1 MEFDE
6 IPYKIKGD
14 YTGDFFE
21 FNKDLK
27 KFPIIKHLLD
37 EKPQEE
43 ASKIMWSIY
52 FLIDPRSFFYD
63 KMSYNSRVLFIRKNY
78 YKEFSDERDIKP
90 LIEFYEDEIIKNE
103 EIIMFLQMKKQL
115 QKGIESP
122 TSKTFTIQKAIES
135 KDALINDSKR
145 CFSLLNDFEGKKNYY
160 PRTIE
165 GDFETDDFFE
175 ANKEVCLYP
184 EISKLIEKEG
194 KKVASKIMWSYFY
207 VRDPKSFYFDKMNT
221 KELEERC
228 NKSFFKLKFD
238 DYVHIEKL
246 YLDQILMDEDK
257 VDYSILNLRQ
267 KILIEQSGGAN
278 VQALKEGREQLIALK
293 SRLTKT
299 ESKYITL
306 VFQGDDK
313 QQPGLLAATKLA

>member
-6 IPYKIKGD
+6 IPVKIKGD

-21 FNKDLK
+21 LNKDLK
-27 KFPIIKHLLD
+27 KFPVIKQLLE
-37 EKPQEE
+37 EKNQEE

-63 KMSYNSRVLFIRKNY
+63 KMSYNTRVMFIRKNY
-78 YKEFSDERDIKP
+78 YKDFNDERDVKP
-90 LIEFYEDEIIKNE
+90 LIEFYEEEIIKNE

-122 TSKTFTIQKAIES
+122 MAKTFTIQKAIES

-145 CFSLLNDFEGKKNYY
+145 CFSLLNEFEGKKNYY

-175 ANKEVCLYP
+175 SNKEVCLYP
-184 EISKLIEKEG
+184 EVSKLIEKEG
-194 KKVASKIMWSYFY
+194 NKIASKIMWSFFY
-207 VRDPKSFYFDKMNT
+207 VRDPKSFYFDKMNI
-221 KELEERC
+221 KELEDRC

-246 YLDQILMDEDK
+246 YTDHILMNEDK
-257 VDYSILNLRQ
+257 VDYSILSLRQ
-267 KILIEQSGGAN
+267 KILIEQSGGAD
-278 VQALKEGREQLIALK
+278 VQKLKEGREQLLALK
-293 SRLTKT
+293 NRLIKN
-299 ESKYITL
+299 ESKYTTL
-306 VFQGDDK
+306 VFQGK
-313 QQPGLLAATKLA
+313 EQPGLLAATKLN

>member
-6 IPYKIKGD
+6 RPYKIKGD

-21 FNKDLK
+21 LNKDLK
-27 KFPIIKHLLD
+27 KFPIIKHLLE

-63 KMSYNSRVLFIRKNY
+63 KMSYNSRLLFIRKNL
-78 YKEFSDERDIKP
+78 YKDFTDEREIKQF
-90 LIEFYEDEIIKNE
+90 IEFYEDEIIKNE
-103 EIIMFLQMKKQL
+103 EINMFLQMKKQL

-122 TSKTFTIQKAIES
+122 TGKTFTIQKAIES

-165 GDFETDDFFE
+165 GDMETDDFFE
-175 ANKEVCLYP
+175 SNKEVCLYP
-184 EISKLIEKEG
+184 EVTKLIEKEG
-194 KKVASKIMWSYFY
+194 KKIASKIMWCFFY
-207 VRDPKSFYFDKMNT
+207 VRDPKSFYFDKMDQ

-228 NKSFFKLKFD
+228 KESFFKIKFE
-238 DYVHIEKL
+238 DYIHIEKL
-246 YLDQILMDEDK
+246 YTGHILMNEDK
-257 VDYSILNLRQ
+257 VDYSILLVRQ
-267 KILIEQSGGAN
+267 RLLIDQSGGAN
-278 VQALKEGREQLIALK
+278 VQALKEGREHLLAFKNRI
-293 SRLTKT
+293 SNS
-299 ESKYITL
+299 ESKYTTI
-306 VFQGDDK
+306 VFQGDK
-313 QQPGLLAATKLA
+313 QPGLLARTKLN

>member
-6 IPYKIKGD
+6 IPLKIKGD

-27 KFPIIKHLLD
+27 KFPIIKQLLE
-37 EKPQEE
+37 EKSQEE

-63 KMSYNSRVLFIRKNY
+63 KMSYNTRVLFIRKNY
-78 YKEFSDERDIKP
+78 YKDFNDEREIKP
-90 LIEFYEDEIIKNE
+90 FIEFYEEEIIKNE

-115 QKGIESP
+115 QKGIENP
-122 TSKTFTIQKAIES
+122 TSKTFNIQKAIES

-145 CFSLLNDFEGKKNYY
+145 CFSLLNEFEGIKNYY

-175 ANKEVCLYP
+175 SNKEVCLYP
-184 EISKLIEKEG
+184 EVSKLIEKEG
-194 KKVASKIMWSYFY
+194 KKIASKIMWSFFY
-207 VRDPKSFYFDKMNT
+207 VRDPKSFYFDKMNI
-221 KELEERC
+221 KELEDRC

-246 YLDQILMDEDK
+246 YTDKILMNEDK
-257 VDYSILNLRQ
+257 VDYSILSLMQ
-267 KILIEQSGGAN
+267 KILIEQSGGAD
-278 VQALKEGREQLIALK
+278 VQKLKQGREQLLALK
-293 SRLTKT
+293 NRLIKN
-299 ESKYITL
+299 ESKYTTL
-306 VFQGDDK
+306 VFQGK
-313 QQPGLLAATKLA
+313 EQPGLLAATKLN

>member
-1 MEFDE
+1 MQFDE

-14 YTGDFFE
+14 YTENFFE
-21 FNKDLK
+21 SNKDLK
-27 KFPIIKHLLD
+27 KFPIIKQFLE
-37 EKPQEE
+37 EKPEDE
-43 ASKIMWSIY
+43 LSSIMWSIY

-63 KMSYNSRVLFIRKNY
+63 KMSYNSRILFIRKNY
-78 YKEFSDERDIKP
+78 YKDFNEERIKP

-115 QKGIESP
+115 QKAIESP
-122 TSKTFTIQKAIES
+122 TGKSFTIQKAIES

-194 KKVASKIMWSYFY
+194 KKIASKIMWSYFY
-207 VRDPKSFYFDKMNT
+207 VKDQKSFYFDKMNSQ
-221 KELEERC
+221 ELEERC
-228 NKSFFKLKFD
+228 KNSFFNINFD

-246 YLDQILMDEDK
+246 YTDQILMNEDK

-267 KILIEQSGGAN
+267 KILIDQSGGSN
-278 VQALKEGREQLIALK
+278 VQALKDGREQLIALK
-293 SRLTKT
+293 NRLTKT
-299 ESKYITL
+299 ESKYTTF
-306 VFQGDDK
+306 VFQGFE
-313 QQPGLLAATKLA
+313 QPGLLASTKLN